1 MLPKTFTSEEAGWRV
16 FWNSAL
22 LLQLFCKTKMI
33 TKWKALGNPLVVQW
47 LELRAFTTKGPHSIP
62 GGETKI
68 PQAIQWGQNKQT
80 NKPLEKIFTRH
91 MGKCEYLVDI
101 KYTGIIA
108 NFFRRVH
115 VALYFFFLEVS
126 FVFCFLQFWC
136 AFKLYWYCLFACFW
150 QCHERHVRSYFP
162 CRGWNPSPLHWKQG
176 VPRKVFIF

>member
-1 MLPKTFTSEEAGWRV
+1 
-16 FWNSAL
+16 
-22 LLQLFCKTKMI
+22 MI

-115 VALYFFFLEVS
+115 VALYFFFLEVKIDAKALGS
-126 FVFCFLQFWC
+126 LWSLENLRMKPSKFTFL
-136 AFKLYWYCLFACFW
+136 
-150 QCHERHVRSYFP
+150 ETETSSY
-162 CRGWNPSPLHWKQG
+162 
-176 VPRKVFIF
+176 

>member
-1 MLPKTFTSEEAGWRV
+1 M
-16 FWNSAL
+16 
-22 LLQLFCKTKMI
+22 
-33 TKWKALGNPLVVQW
+33 VVQW

-126 FVFCFLQFWC
+126 FVFCFLQF
-136 AFKLYWYCLFACFW
+136 
-150 QCHERHVRSYFP
+150 
-162 CRGWNPSPLHWKQG
+162 
-176 VPRKVFIF
+176 